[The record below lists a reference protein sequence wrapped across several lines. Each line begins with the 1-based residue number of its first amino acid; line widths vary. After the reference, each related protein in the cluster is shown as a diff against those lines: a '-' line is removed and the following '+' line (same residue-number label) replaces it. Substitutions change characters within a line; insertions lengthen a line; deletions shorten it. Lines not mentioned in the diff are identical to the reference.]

1 MPARSEWA
9 GTVPDVLSDYSIWC
23 EFTYFLVK
31 PISKLDPIA
40 MRSEPIAGPDAD
52 TGNSAPARAALTP
65 HLMLSV
71 AESGRDGHRYF
82 AGPRTTSNR
91 N

>member
-1 MPARSEWA
+1 M
-9 GTVPDVLSDYSIWC
+9 WC

-52 TGNSAPARAALTP
+52 TGNFAPARAALTP

-71 AESGRDGHRYF
+71 AQMAVMVTDTSPAR
-82 AGPRTTSNR
+82 APRRIEIDRSR
-91 N
+91 AA